1 MLFEITD
8 QNKLKR
14 FLPQSKWQPCEFEV
28 EQYLVSSDSENNI
41 LEASIFGEP
50 LLIISNQVKTKF
62 KKRADILAID
72 RYGNGV
78 IIELK
83 RDRGFLGV
91 ETQALQYLA
100 DFSAYKGKEFIERFS
115 KSNNQLEQEIYSF
128 VGANAPE
135 KDINKTSRVILLAR
149 EFDPTIYSMGEW
161 LSNNGIPFRCIQYEP
176 ILIGSQKFISFS
188 ISFDRSKDT
197 LNPLALGGVAREPG
211 YYWHNIAAAD
221 QKWWE
226 YLVNSRQI
234 PACFDS
240 QPGDQGEKILT
251 SYISGDIIVAYAKG
265 YGAIGW
271 GVIEK
276 PESYHLAEAGSPEDY
291 WKGDC
296 MHRLSINWKA
306 VAKQLSDG
314 IIPSEV
320 REKYGIYHPIST
332 SVSIDVFKSRNLI
345 QALNQRYRERNGN
358 HNIY

>member
-8 QNKLKR
+8 QQTLKR
-14 FLPQSKWQPCEFEV
+14 FVSKWQPRELDV
-28 EQYLVSSDSENNI
+28 EQFIVSSDSENNI

-100 DFSAYKGKEFIERFS
+100 DFSAYKGKGFINRFS
-115 KSNNQLEQEIYSF
+115 KSNKQLEQEIGSF
-128 VGANAPE
+128 IGGNASI
-135 KDINKTSRVILLAR
+135 KDINKTSRIILLAR

-161 LSNNGIPFRCIQYEP
+161 LSNNGVAFRCIQYEP
-176 ILIGSQKFISFS
+176 TEIDNKKFISFS
-188 ISFDRSKDT
+188 IAFDRSKDI
-197 LNPLALGGVAREPG
+197 LNPLSLGGVAREPS
-211 YYWHNIAAAD
+211 YYWHNIASAD

-226 YLVNSRQI
+226 YLVKSKQI

-240 QPGDQGEKILT
+240 MPGDQGEKILT
-251 SYISGDIIVAYAKG
+251 SYISGDVIVAYAKG

-276 PESYHLAEAGSPEDY
+276 PDSYHLAKGGSSEDY

-306 VAKQLSDG
+306 VAENLSDG
-314 IIPSEV
+314 IKPGKV
-320 REKYGIYHPIST
+320 RENYDIYHPIST
-332 SVSIDVFKSRNLI
+332 SVSIDSFKAKKLI
-345 QALNQRYRERNGN
+345 ESLSKKFKKV
-358 HNIY
+358 